1 MRNLGKANS
10 LSKLGKAGFLV
21 PRFFVC
27 NSSCPEKKILSKIE
41 AELSS
46 VKFFAV
52 RSSAANEDSKLKS
65 YAGHFYSG
73 IGVTNEAVFTEVKKV
88 HESFGQIAGKVIIQD
103 FIPSE
108 SAGVMFTEVEDNNIV
123 INSTIGLC
131 QPVVSG
137 LACDEY
143 ICNKNGDILSKTIS
157 KKKEIRLFINNKII
171 KQISDVESLTEK
183 QIKQLI
189 QLGKRI
195 QNFFGSKQD
204 VEWCFLNNKLYVL
217 QSRPITRDFTI
228 FKDRVYFDSANIAES
243 YSGIVLPLTQ
253 SFARVVYAQVYRDLL
268 RMSGVF
274 VKKLDHHPEIFENL
288 LGFFYGR
295 MYYNMNN
302 WYLMAAFIPGY
313 KRNKENF
320 ELMITSNIKQ
330 NITTSIKPSLIF
342 SFIYPLI
349 VIVKAGIYG
358 FTSKYFKNTVTKE
371 LRKLQDQN
379 FDQLQYLDCIDLFE
393 VINMKLLRQWY
404 IAVEN
409 DFFVMTYLGI
419 LKKLINEQLLQKVI
433 KFPSKSTE
441 QVTELSL
448 LSKKMYEVKNLWN
461 AIEANDVKRFNN
473 ELPHHRELERLLN
486 KYLHSFGGRFAN
498 ELKLESVGV
507 DEDTTKLFSVLK
519 AYRNYKL
526 KLNVLSEEI
535 KLPFFK
541 KIIVQIILSKFKKH
555 ASLREE
561 FRLLRSNTFCMARR
575 LFRRMGVILT
585 ENGVIENA
593 DDIFYLQME
602 ELLDQT
608 ALKNKQCFSSSKNL
622 AKIIQQRKKDY
633 NSYKS
638 ITPPSHFATTNNL
651 PPSVKQD
658 IKFEGNIIHASPA
671 SPGIIKGRVRV
682 FKEFSMPEKI
692 DFDILVTSHTDPGWT
707 SLIALSK
714 GLIIEHG
721 GVLSHASIVARE
733 LNIPAVIGARDAM
746 VVLKNQQ
753 MVEIDGSTGTIRI
766 I

>member
-1 MRNLGKANS
+1 MSNGGKADS
-10 LSKLGKAGFLV
+10 LIKLEEAGFLV

-27 NSSCPEKKILSKIE
+27 DSSWSKSEVLSKIDD
-41 AELSS
+41 ELPDI
-46 VKFFAV
+46 KFFAV
-52 RSSAANEDSKLKS
+52 RSSAASEDSKIKS

-73 IGVTNEAVFTEVKKV
+73 IGIAKEDVFNEVKKV
-88 HESFGQIAGKVIIQD
+88 HNSFGQMTGKVIVQE

-108 SAGVMFTEVEDNNIV
+108 SAGVMFTEVGNSNVV

-143 ICNKNGDILSKTIS
+143 ICNKSGEILSKTIS
-157 KKKEIRLFINNKII
+157 KNKQIELFIENKIVN
-171 KQISDVESLTEK
+171 QTSDAESLTKKEL
-183 QIKQLI
+183 QQLI
-189 QLGKRI
+189 QHGKRI
-195 QNFFGSKQD
+195 QHFFGSKQD
-204 VEWCFLNNKLYVL
+204 VEWCFFENKLYIL

-228 FKDRVYFDSANIAES
+228 SKNQVYFDSANIAES

-253 SFARVVYAQVYRDLL
+253 SFARMVYAQVYRDLL
-268 RMSGVF
+268 RMSGVSE
-274 VKKLDHHPEIFENL
+274 KKLDQHSDIFENL

-302 WYLMAAFIPGY
+302 WYLMAAFVPGY

-342 SFIYPLI
+342 SLAYPLI
-349 VIVKAGIYG
+349 VIFKASIYG
-358 FTSKYFKNTVTKE
+358 FTSRSFKLTVTSE
-371 LRKLQDQN
+371 LRKLGHQVIEE
-379 FDQLQYLDCIDLFE
+379 LQYFDCINLFE
-393 VINMKLLRQWY
+393 TINRKLLRRWY

-409 DFFVMTYLGI
+409 DFFVMTYLGM
-419 LKKLINEQLLQKVI
+419 LKKLLNEQLLQKVI

-441 QVTELSL
+441 QVLALSL
-448 LSKKMYEVKNLWN
+448 LSKKMYEIKDLWN
-461 AIEANDVKRFNN
+461 AIEKNDVKRFNY
-473 ELPHHRELERLLN
+473 ELSSHKEISKLLN
-486 KYLHSFGGRFAN
+486 EYLHLFGGRFAN

-519 AYRNYKL
+519 VYRNYKL
-526 KLNVLSEEI
+526 KTNTSSERL

-541 KIIVQIILSKFKKH
+541 KILVSIILNKFKKH

-561 FRLLRSNTFCMARR
+561 FRLLRSNTFGMARH
-575 LFRRMGVILT
+575 LFRRMGTILV
-585 ENGVIENA
+585 ENGVIKGV
-593 DDIFYLQME
+593 DDIFYLRME
-602 ELLDQT
+602 ELLDP
-608 ALKNKQCFSSSKNL
+608 LILNNKSA
-622 AKIIQQRKKDY
+622 AKMVQKRKIDY
-633 NSYKS
+633 NSYKL
-638 ITPPSHFATTNNL
+638 ITPPSHFATINNL
-651 PPSVKQD
+651 PPTLKQET
-658 IKFEGNIIHASPA
+658 KFEGNTIQGHPA
-671 SPGIIKGRVRV
+671 SPGIVRGKIRV
-682 FKEFSMPEKI
+682 FKEFSIPEKI

-746 VVLKNQQ
+746 TILKNQQ
-753 MVEIDGSTGTIRI
+753 IVEIDGSNGTIKI
-766 I
+766 L

>member
-1 MRNLGKANS
+1 MKSGGKADS
-10 LSKLGKAGFLV
+10 IIKLKEAGFLV

-27 NSSCPEKKILSKIE
+27 NSNCTKREILSKIE
-41 AELSS
+41 TELPG
-46 VKFFAV
+46 VKYFAV

-73 IGVTNEAVFTEVKKV
+73 IGIAKEDVFAEVEKV
-88 HESFGQIAGKVIIQD
+88 RDSFGQMVGNVIIQE

-108 SAGVMFTEVEDNNIV
+108 HAGVMFTEVKDNNVV

-131 QPVVSG
+131 QPVVTG

-143 ICNKNGDILSKTIS
+143 ICNKDGDIVNKTIARGKEIKVFIKDKIVNQISNDESLNEEKIKQLTILSK
-157 KKKEIRLFINNKII
+157 K
-171 KQISDVESLTEK
+171 
-183 QIKQLI
+183 
-189 QLGKRI
+189 I

-204 VEWCFLNNKLYVL
+204 VEWCFYRDKLYVL

-228 FKDRVYFDSANIAES
+228 KKNQQYFDSANIAES

-253 SFARVVYAQVYRDLL
+253 SFAQIVYAQIYKDLM
-268 RMSGVF
+268 RMSGVSA
-274 VKKLDHHPEIFENL
+274 KKIDQHSGVFDNL

-302 WYLMAAFIPGY
+302 WYLMAAFVPGY

-330 NITTSIKPSLIF
+330 DITTSIKPSLIF
-342 SFIYPLI
+342 SLVYPLI
-349 VIVKAGIYG
+349 VLFKVSIYG
-358 FTSKYFKNTVTKE
+358 FTARRFKSTVTNE
-371 LRKLQDQN
+371 LRRLRHLS
-379 FDQLQYLDCIDLFE
+379 FEELQYSDCINLFE
-393 VINMKLLRQWY
+393 TINGNLLRRWY

-419 LKKLINEQLLQKVI
+419 LKKLLNEQLLQKVI

-441 QVTELSL
+441 QVLALSL
-448 LSKKMYEVKNLWN
+448 LSKKMYEIKDLWH
-461 AIEANDVKRFNN
+461 AIETNDVKRFNN
-473 ELPHHRELERLLN
+473 ELSLYKELENLL
-486 KYLHSFGGRFAN
+486 KEYLHLFGGRFAN

-526 KLNVLSEEI
+526 KTKILSEEL

-541 KIIVQIILSKFKKH
+541 KIIIKIILSNFKKH

-561 FRLLRSNTFCMARR
+561 FRLLRSNTYGCARR
-575 LFRRMGVILT
+575 LFRRMGVLLV
-585 ENGVIENA
+585 ENDVIENV
-593 DDIFYLQME
+593 DDVFYINME
-602 ELLDQT
+602 EILNPQIV
-608 ALKNKQCFSSSKNL
+608 KNNNI
-622 AKIIQQRKKDY
+622 AKIVKQRKKEF

-638 ITPPSHFATTNNL
+638 VIPPSHFATINNL
-651 PPSVKQD
+651 PPTLKQD
-658 IKFEGNIIHASPA
+658 TKFEGDTIHGYPA
-671 SPGIIKGRVRV
+671 SPGIIRGRVRV

-746 VVLKNQQ
+746 ETLKNQQ

-766 I
+766 V